1 MKTNKK
7 RTFRK
12 MPKMKSGHFEQ
23 STKNIH
29 VLEMSHSEAQRMVER
44 IEEGKKVTRSCFMCG
59 RSENYSS
66 AHLLD
71 TGDGLILNEVPQAL
85 VPFTRRI
92 KNLVFHFSL
101 CMDHAILLTGKST
114 EDDDE

>member
-7 RTFRK
+7 RTSGK
-12 MPKMKSGHFEQ
+12 MPKMKNGYFEQ
-23 STKNIH
+23 STRNIH
-29 VLEMSHSEAQRMVER
+29 VLEMSHGEAQRMMER

-71 TGDGLILNEVPQAL
+71 TGEGLALNEVPQAL
-85 VPFTRRI
+85 VSFTRKI
-92 KNLVFHFSL
+92 KNLAFHFSL
-101 CMDHAILLTGKST
+101 CMDHAILLAGKSA
-114 EDDDE
+114 DDDE